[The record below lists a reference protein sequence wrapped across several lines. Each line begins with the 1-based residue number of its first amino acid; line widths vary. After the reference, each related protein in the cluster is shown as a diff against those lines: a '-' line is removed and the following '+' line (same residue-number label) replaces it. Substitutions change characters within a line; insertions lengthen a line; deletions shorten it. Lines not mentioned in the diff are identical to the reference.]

1 MKFPEIDQAIKDY
14 NMFVKSRTGEEQTDD
29 DVVGR
34 VMCEKGIPRIKII
47 EVDNESFRERGC
59 PSGGCACTGRC
70 KQLVPLTDLDRM
82 CHKFYLDTEQLILE
96 ELKNNERPK

>member
-1 MKFPEIDQAIKDY
+1 LKFPEIDKAINDY
-14 NMFVKSRTGEEQTDD
+14 NTFTKSSTGEEQTPEDI
-29 DVVGR
+29 VRR
-34 VMCEKGIPRIKII
+34 VMSGKGMYPITII

-59 PSGGCACTGRC
+59 PSGGCACKGRC